1 MNIIRST
8 LLTQSAAMASRG
20 RGSVSKYRKKLNL
33 GLTAGPVDHV
43 VVPPIDGF
51 HADAVLAQRDDH
63 HSLGEIPSGP
73 RAIVPEPH
81 TNILRPRLGPG
92 VLPAGRLAAAVYSRA
107 LDLVKLDDKL
117 HTNISRNI
125 LPRSRRREQPR
136 ALVRPRPLR
145 AHQRR
150 ETSIKIRE
158 GVRRRPQ
165 AHAVPIRIDEGQVGQ
180 SAEEDAQ

>member
-1 MNIIRST
+1 MNINRT
-8 LLTQSAAMASRG
+8 LNFLTQSAAMASRG

-81 TNILRPRLGPG
+81 TNILRPRL
-92 VLPAGRLAAAVYSRA
+92 A
-107 LDLVKLDDKL
+107 LRERG
-117 HTNISRNI
+117 HSTA
-125 LPRSRRREQPR
+125 RRH
-136 ALVRPRPLR
+136 L
-145 AHQRR
+145 
-150 ETSIKIRE
+150 
-158 GVRRRPQ
+158 
-165 AHAVPIRIDEGQVGQ
+165 
-180 SAEEDAQ
+180 

>member
-1 MNIIRST
+1 MIYLAHAHPRT
-8 LLTQSAAMASRG
+8 G

-81 TNILRPRLGPG
+81 TNILRPRLSSGTE
-92 VLPAGRLAAAVYSRA
+92 VIARLFGGTASATRRPPTRRSRA
-107 LDLVKLDDKL
+107 PPERAAGVPDPVFWKVMEFWQLGEDW
-117 HTNISRNI
+117 RRPGI
-125 LPRSRRREQPR
+125 LP
-136 ALVRPRPLR
+136 
-145 AHQRR
+145 
-150 ETSIKIRE
+150 KNW
-158 GVRRRPQ
+158 
-165 AHAVPIRIDEGQVGQ
+165 
-180 SAEEDAQ
+180 

>member
-1 MNIIRST
+1 
-8 LLTQSAAMASRG
+8 MAPRG

-81 TNILRPRLGPG
+81 TNILRPRL
-92 VLPAGRLAAAVYSRA
+92 A
-107 LDLVKLDDKL
+107 LL
-117 HTNISRNI
+117 
-125 LPRSRRREQPR
+125 E
-136 ALVRPRPLR
+136 ARPM
-145 AHQRR
+145 
-150 ETSIKIRE
+150 
-158 GVRRRPQ
+158 
-165 AHAVPIRIDEGQVGQ
+165 
-180 SAEEDAQ
+180 